1 MVQAEIIEL
10 CFLMQ
15 TDQQCARSK
24 WIVGDLIQTLGIIHE
39 PVKTLFPDIFSNRGL
54 WLQFVVFSLKSVSSL
69 SMIVSAQ
76 ECVLTI
82 A

>member
-15 TDQQCARSK
+15 TDWPAL

-39 PVKTLFPDIFSNRGL
+39 PVKTLFPDIFPTEVCGL
-54 WLQFVVFSLKSVSSL
+54 ICCFHSEVCVFSQHAK
-69 SMIVSAQ
+69 
-76 ECVLTI
+76 
-82 A
+82 